1 MRVLRPAKRD
11 GVSGVF
17 VTERDRL
24 LGVFGVF
31 GFCYMFEDG
40 RETMRCNEF
49 DWFRVINVENA
60 ERMRTAAEQMKVEVE
75 LEGGTNSDK

>member
-1 MRVLRPAKRD
+1 MLRVLRPAKRD

-31 GFCYMFEDG
+31 GFCDMFEDG
-40 RETMRCNEF
+40 G
-49 DWFRVINVENA
+49 
-60 ERMRTAAEQMKVEVE
+60 EQ
-75 LEGGTNSDK
+75 